1 METLHILRIGLT
13 PRREI
18 CRGAGAAKLLRNCL
32 HRFRMIGGMDQ
43 SNHIVQQFSPGQ
55 LQQMLATAAARLLS
69 DDIAGPLGVFKV
81 TGRLGSAGV
90 KRGQW
95 VRGVPLTDD
104 SGVIPLDI
112 PTALASARKLAPG
125 CPVTVSGTLDVR
137 AVRSG
142 VLEIRMVVSDVVP
155 LNEDQVAP
163 AVSVM
168 DAGVMTVEAMKQL
181 HLHRQPF
188 PVPQGRPLRL
198 VLIHSSSLH
207 AQVTMDCR
215 GELDKLGRAIEILPV
230 PTNITQAVAVAN
242 AIKQARGDI
251 VMVIRG
257 GGDVGEFAVFDDP
270 RVVTALAN
278 NTAYRVV
285 GLGHSG
291 NRTLLDLV
299 ADFSARTPAQAG
311 LHVREE
317 VERRIQQWKQQ
328 RTVEQKAAPPPSS
341 FALAP
346 AASLSRVPRLA
357 WAAAGALLFAT
368 MLVLFR
374 GWP

>member
-1 METLHILRIGLT
+1 MQENFWHPKVFLKRLNHLGMLID
-13 PRREI
+13 
-18 CRGAGAAKLLRNCL
+18 
-32 HRFRMIGGMDQ
+32 MDQ
-43 SNHIVQQFSPGQ
+43 TTLTVQNFSPGQ
-55 LQQMLATAAARLLS
+55 LQQMLAVTAARLLS

-81 TGRLGSAGV
+81 SGRLGSAGI

-104 SGVIPLDI
+104 SGAIPLDI
-112 PTALASARKLAPG
+112 PTSLASARKLAPG
-125 CPVTVSGTLDVR
+125 RLVSVSGALEVR

-142 VLEIRMVVSDVVP
+142 VLEVRMVVSDVVP
-155 LNEDQVAP
+155 LKEDSATP

-168 DAGVMTVEAMKQL
+168 DAGIMTVDAMKRLNIQ
-181 HLHRQPF
+181 RQVF

-215 GELDKLGRAIEILPV
+215 GELDKLGRAIEIVSV

-242 AIKQARGDI
+242 AIKQASGDI

-278 NTAYRVV
+278 SPAYRVV

-311 LHVREE
+311 LHIREE
-317 VERRIQQWKQQ
+317 VERRIRQWKQQ
-328 RTVEQKAAPPPSS
+328 ASVRDAGRGASPIPRRPPWY
-341 FALAP
+341 
-346 AASLSRVPRLA
+346 A
-357 WAAAGALLFAT
+357 WVGGALTFVCMAL
-368 MLVLFR
+368 LLSVGR
-374 GWP
+374 